1 MSLSVL
7 SKLGSDILDRYTE
20 QIILKKPDIKQKA
33 LLAVMIAVIC
43 AGMYLMM
50 FISFSKGIAVI
61 AVGAFF
67 TYLVK
72 QSFNAEYEY
81 LFVNGDCD
89 ISRIINKSSRKDI
102 YSFKESDVT
111 RVMPYNSDKCQNEF
125 EVNANLTV
133 KDFSSGIKDNSD
145 NWYVFLANIKSGTA
159 AIILELNEKS
169 LEHIAECYK
178 KKMD

>member
-1 MSLSVL
+1 ML

-20 QIILKKPDIKQKA
+20 QIIQKKPDIKQKT
-33 LLAVMIAVIC
+33 LLAVMVAIIC
-43 AGMYLMM
+43 VGVYLMM

-61 AVGAFF
+61 AVGAFL

-72 QSFNAEYEY
+72 QTFNAEYEY

-111 RVMPYNSDKCQNEF
+111 RVMSYNSDKCQNEF
-125 EVNANLTV
+125 EVNANLTI

-145 NWYVFLANIKSGTA
+145 NWYVFLANINSGTA

-178 KKMD
+178 KKLD